1 MVTEAER
8 RFFTYWEQNRLK
20 EKKLI
25 RQLLIGLPIGLV
37 FAVPIIINLSA
48 GWYKRADMWSRAH
61 ISNSGTAIIVIAVLL
76 IAVFVAIFYRR
87 HKWDIYEQQYHEIQ
101 AKMKAEQP
109 SF

>member
-1 MVTEAER
+1 
-8 RFFTYWEQNRLK
+8 
-20 EKKLI
+20 
-25 RQLLIGLPIGLV
+25 LPIGLV

-61 ISNSGTAIIVIAVLL
+61 VSNSGTTVIVIAVLL

-87 HKWDIYEQQYHEIQ
+87 HKWDMYEQQYLEIKAKIQ
-101 AKMKAEQP
+101 AEKP